1 MLSGSTVWAVVYVHS
16 SMYIVITTFTCHRM
30 ECYGS
35 YACHFA
41 QMVAMLHCPC
51 SVCKACFKTHY
62 CMVAQGQSIAN
73 FNCLQ
78 CAQPDLA
85 ATDIDKDDY
94 LMLFSA
100 LLKEHLPFEEYQL
113 FQKKATEF
121 SLLKDPNFRWCAHVS
136 VCMLCAYQ

>member
-1 MLSGSTVWAVVYVHS
+1 
-16 SMYIVITTFTCHRM
+16 
-30 ECYGS
+30 
-35 YACHFA
+35 
-41 QMVAMLHCPC
+41 
-51 SVCKACFKTHY
+51 
-62 CMVAQGQSIAN
+62 MVAQGQSIAN

-136 VCMLCAYQ
+136 VCMLCAYQWNADVLLKYS